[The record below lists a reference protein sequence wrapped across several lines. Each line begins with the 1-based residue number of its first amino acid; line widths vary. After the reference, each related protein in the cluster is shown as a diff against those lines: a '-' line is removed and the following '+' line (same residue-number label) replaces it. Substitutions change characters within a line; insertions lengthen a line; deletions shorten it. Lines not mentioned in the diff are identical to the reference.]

1 MTDFKEWIKTADR
14 LPEPY
19 IHDYVWVAGEMKY
32 NHEEECEKFVD
43 IGWLNPDNE
52 KETEDCYKW
61 STINDWW
68 EGQQYF
74 KITHWAEIKF
84 PHHPY
89 E

>member
-1 MTDFKEWIKTADR
+1 MTDSEEWIKTADR

-32 NHEEECEKFVD
+32 DHEEEYEKFID

-52 KETEDCYKW
+52 KETEDYNKW
-61 STINDWW
+61 STINDWH

-74 KITHWAEIKF
+74 KITHWREIKY
-84 PHHPY
+84 PDPPY
-89 E
+89 K